1 MFLVGVTGGI
11 ASGKSTVADMLG
23 KFDNEIIDADEI
35 AREVVLPGTD
45 GLNKVVAEFGPQ
57 ILEKDGSLSRAKLA
71 KLVFEDPGKRLT
83 LEGILHPL
91 IKARTLEQITQSKSD
106 IVIYIVPLLVE
117 ARVDYPFDLVVT
129 IEAGTDNQIRRLIE
143 NRGMNFEDAKAR
155 IAAQASETER
165 VARADI
171 RIDGSLNLVDLD
183 TAVSKLWSQVQD
195 LAAKKAKHGKN

>member
-11 ASGKSTVADMLG
+11 ASGKSTVADLLG

-35 AREVVLPGTD
+35 AREVVLPGSE
-45 GLNKVVAEFGPQ
+45 GLSKVVAEFGPQ
-57 ILEKDGSLSRAKLA
+57 IIQQNGSLSRAELA
-71 KLVFEDPGKRLT
+71 KLVFEDPEKRLK

-91 IKARTLEQITQSKSD
+91 IRARTLERISQSKSD

-117 ARVDYPFDLVVT
+117 AKVDYPFDFVVT

-143 NRGMNFEDAKAR
+143 NRGMSNEDANAR
-155 IAAQASETER
+155 IAAQATEAER

-171 RIDGSLNLVDLD
+171 RIDGSLDLVDLEV
-183 TAVSKLWSQVQD
+183 AVSKLWSQVQV
-195 LAAKKAKHGKN
+195 LAAKKAEHGKN

>member
-11 ASGKSTVADMLG
+11 ASGKSTVAEMLG

-45 GLNKVVAEFGPQ
+45 GLNKVVAEFGAQ

-71 KLVFEDPGKRLT
+71 KLVFEDPEKRLT

-91 IKARTLEQITQSKSD
+91 IKVRTLEQITQSKSD

-117 ARVDYPFDLVVT
+117 AKVDYPFDLVVT

-143 NRGMNFEDAKAR
+143 NRGMSFEDAKAR